1 MCGAILGG
9 AISALASDTLSTAGG
24 TRIHTAILGGLLMLW
39 GARLA
44 AGCTR

>member
-9 AISALASDTLSTAGG
+9 LISSLASQTVGDAKGAT
-24 TRIHTAILGGLLMLW
+24 IHTAIIGGLLMLW